1 MEKLDAV
8 LAYKAMFRFL
18 DNYWERGHHNDEQ
31 IAVLLGN
38 MSLETFGGDK
48 PGDPSM
54 WSDWLEAIEEVMAAQ
69 VHHSDEQSKGS
80 TT

>member
-18 DNYWERGHHNDEQ
+18 DNYWERGNRNDDQ
-31 IAVLLGN
+31 IAVLLGS
-38 MSLETFGGDK
+38 MSLETLGGGK
-48 PGDPSM
+48 PADPAM

-69 VHHSDEQSKGS
+69 VRHSDEQSKGS